1 MNDHDR
7 LHQLDGRAERAAAD
21 LRDRAERRPVP
32 PFDPDVTAPVLTLT
46 TSRSAADP
54 GHPRLR
60 SRRALAV
67 AAAVALLAGAGAW
80 AATSGDDGS
89 DEGGVATV
97 PAEGLRA
104 HVATDLP
111 DGYTLVG
118 AFTLSGDGDGEGQD
132 QGAGE
137 PMPVSFY
144 GTDDDDPQLAVASA
158 GDVEFDDGSLGD
170 PVDVGG
176 GRTARTL
183 DAEGFGPASVL
194 LTGPDQRLVVTSPS
208 LSIAGMAEVTE
219 GAELTDTGVT
229 LDEGAMPEGWRLL
242 ASEPDL
248 VSAGTPLAA
257 FAPSGAQH
265 SAYYAGGPA
274 TDPTKQAISV
284 TSLPGDAARLATARL
299 LLDDVRSVD
308 IDGSPGLLGQLSM
321 GVDGSDLTLRTVA
334 WLDGATLVR
343 VAGFDVGEDELLRVA
358 RGVRPADADE
368 WDELVRSS
376 ELGELSDDDGPEIA
390 RGAFADGTEWV
401 LRVDGVEAD
410 GVVLSADL
418 SVGLPT
424 SGSFSSSSS
433 GSAKTSG
440 LLALQTLD
448 QGGRHFA
455 SGLVSTDVAAVEL
468 RRPDGTVI
476 ERLDVLTGAGAR
488 AWVAELVAD
497 PTVVVALDA
506 GGGEVDRQEVEA
518 GDANVSP
525 GSGIEVTEG
534 GSGSGG
540 EGTATTFQEQGDTIP
555 AVPGG

>member
-1 MNDHDR
+1 MNDQDL
-7 LHQLDGRAERAAAD
+7 LHQLDERAGRAAAD
-21 LRDRAERRPVP
+21 LQGRAERRPTP
-32 PFDPDVTAPVLTLT
+32 PFDPDLTAPVLTLT
-46 TSRSAADP
+46 AGRSDGT

-60 SRRALAV
+60 SRRTLAV

-80 AATSGDDGS
+80 VATSGDDGS
-89 DEGGVATV
+89 DEGDVATV
-97 PAEGLRA
+97 PAEGLRP

-111 DGYTLVG
+111 DGYALAG
-118 AFTLSGDGDGEGQD
+118 AFTLSGIGREGQD

-144 GTDDDDPQLAVASA
+144 GTEDDDPLLAVASA
-158 GDVEFDDGSLGD
+158 GDLDVDDESLGD

-183 DAEGFGPASVL
+183 DADGFGRASVL
-194 LTGPDQRLVVTSPS
+194 ITGPDQRLVAVSPS
-208 LSIAGMAEVTE
+208 LSIARMAEVTA
-219 GAELTDTGVT
+219 GAEVTDTGVT
-229 LDEGAMPEGWRLL
+229 LDDGAIPDGWRLL
-242 ASEPDL
+242 TSEPDL

-265 SAYYAGGPA
+265 SAYYVSGSPVDAA
-274 TDPTKQAISV
+274 EQAISV

-308 IDGSPGLLGQLSM
+308 VDGSPGLIGQLAM
-321 GVDGSDLTLRTVA
+321 GVDGADLTLRTVA
-334 WLDGATLVR
+334 WLDGGTLVR
-343 VAGFDVGEDELLRVA
+343 VAGFDVAEDELLRVA
-358 RGVRPADADE
+358 RGVEAADAGE
-368 WDELVRSS
+368 WAELVRSS
-376 ELGELSDDDGPEIA
+376 ELGELTDDGAPVIA

-424 SGSFSSSSS
+424 SGSFAGSSS
-433 GSAKTSG
+433 GSGKTSG

-455 SGLVSTDVAAVEL
+455 SGLVSADVAAIEL

-488 AWVAELVAD
+488 AWVAELVDD

-506 GGGEVDRQEVEA
+506 GGQEVDREEVEA
-518 GDANVSP
+518 GDASESP
-525 GSGIEVTEG
+525 GLGSEGPFDGSTE
-534 GSGSGG
+534 
-540 EGTATTFQEQGDTIP
+540 TTFQGQGESIET
-555 AVPGG
+555 VPGG